1 MSTNPAK
8 PQQKKNA
15 ATGAT
20 LFAYLAIPIS
30 LVVCILIFKFVMG
43 DGSHFEGGSSENH
56 PLPGDYLGMVYKG
69 GFVVPV
75 LMTLFLLVVTFSIER
90 GITLAMAAG
99 KKSNDAFVRSIQ
111 KLLEAGETQKAI
123 AECDKQKGSLAN
135 VVRAGLE
142 KYEAMEKDAHMDKE
156 QKILAIQ
163 KQLEETTT
171 LELPGLERN
180 LVIIATIS
188 NVATLFALLGTVLGM
203 IRAFA
208 ALSNSGSP
216 DSAALAT
223 GISEALINTAI
234 GIATSAI
241 AILMYNFFTTRIDKL
256 TYAIE
261 EAGYSIVQNFAANH
275 SK

>member
-20 LFAYLAIPIS
+20 LFAYLAIPIA

-43 DGSHFEGGSSENH
+43 DGSHFEGGSNENH

-90 GITLAMAAG
+90 GITLAMSAG
-99 KKSNDAFVRSIQ
+99 KKSNDTFVRAIQ
-111 KLLEAGETQKAI
+111 KFLEVGDTKSAI

-142 KYEAMEKDAHMDKE
+142 KYEAMEKDSHMDKE

>member
-99 KKSNDAFVRSIQ
+99 KKSNDSFVRSIQ